1 MEEDNKI
8 ETQSDLYLNDY
19 SYLENSIDLFQNK
32 KNNYMNK
39 NNDSNKDK
47 LYKIINYKKIS
58 LEKEVSLSKN
68 QNIIEI
74 NKSDANRIKIFDN
87 NNKTRLKMFQLNKEE
102 ILYRK
107 DSYYKHFKAILGK
120 YIKNKAMN

>member
-1 MEEDNKI
+1 MEDDNKI

-19 SYLENSIDLFQNK
+19 SYLENSIDLFQK
-32 KNNYMNK
+32 EKNNYMNE

-58 LEKEVSLSKN
+58 LEKEVSLLKN

-74 NKSDANRIKIFDN
+74 NKSDANKIKIFDN
-87 NNKTRLKMFQLNKEE
+87 NNTRLKMFQLNNEE
-102 ILYRK
+102 ILYRTLIISTLK
-107 DSYYKHFKAILGK
+107 LY
-120 YIKNKAMN
+120 